1 MTSFLPTNLR
11 ARPIPDVARL
21 ACIAAADQESRY
33 VVDAVVKTLSPL
45 HDPVK
50 RGSDIVR
57 QCYLHV
63 RMNIYKVE
71 RAGSRCSQDPE
82 IVALREQR
90 IEGAQSIR
98 GRMIPA

>member
-11 ARPIPDVARL
+11 ARPIADVARL
-21 ACIAAADQESRY
+21 ACVAGADQASRY

-45 HDPVK
+45 HDPIK

-57 QCYLHV
+57 QCYLDV

-71 RAGSRCSQDPE
+71 RARSGRGQNTE
-82 IVALREQR
+82 IVTLRKQR
-90 IEGAQSIR
+90 IERAQSIR
-98 GRMIPA
+98 GWMITA